1 MGVEPVNVNVERMI
15 ASFQQGLTDLA
26 PIWEQVLG
34 RETVAELLPLQAAS
48 FAEFRI
54 PDDLWVRVIYEA
66 ALAYR
71 ARLMPREHL
80 LKALTPLY
88 LGRTAT
94 FVLETQGLTTAE
106 AEGRIE
112 QLCLAYEAR
121 KSCLVERWNQE
132 PRM

>member
-1 MGVEPVNVNVERMI
+1 L
-15 ASFQQGLTDLA
+15 ADLA

-34 RETVAELLPLQAAS
+34 RETVAELLPLQAVS
-48 FAEFRI
+48 SAEFRI
-54 PDDLWVRVIYEA
+54 PDDLWVRVICEA
-66 ALAYR
+66 ALAYH

-121 KSCLVERWNQE
+121 KSYLVERWNHE
-132 PRM
+132 PRT